1 MTSASFWNYYKDEV
15 NDPANEIDGNDNK
28 VNNDMT
34 TTSKPSEYKT
44 NLIGRTADNASRLN
58 AGIVVPL
65 KYLSNFWR
73 SKYCLISEISRTSAM
88 GGANPADATL
98 TTGGIFY
105 INNARLYIPVVAL
118 SVNDNIIFLGN
129 IKQEFNRTV
138 SWSKYRFEMKTQT
151 KNNNFYYLIDPKI
164 Y

>member
-1 MTSASFWNYYKDEV
+1 MTSASFWNYHKDEV

-44 NLIGRTADNASRLN
+44 NLIGRTTDNASRLN
-58 AGIVVPL
+58 AEIVVPL

-98 TTGGIFY
+98 TTGGIF
-105 INNARLYIPVVAL
+105 
-118 SVNDNIIFLGN
+118 
-129 IKQEFNRTV
+129 
-138 SWSKYRFEMKTQT
+138 
-151 KNNNFYYLIDPKI
+151 
-164 Y
+164 

>member
-98 TTGGIFY
+98 TTGGIF
-105 INNARLYIPVVAL
+105 
-118 SVNDNIIFLGN
+118 
-129 IKQEFNRTV
+129 
-138 SWSKYRFEMKTQT
+138 
-151 KNNNFYYLIDPKI
+151 
-164 Y
+164 